1 MRILNNIIQS
11 LKQRKQRETLNYL
24 RNMTDRQLI
33 DCGFSPELVADG
45 LKGWPWR
52 IDSTTTEPPI
62 LEHLIKEEQ
71 RHVTELQN
79 YSDSELADLALSRG
93 TIRDSVRHG
102 RPGIER
108 AQTDEAA

>member
-1 MRILNNIIQS
+1 MRYFKNIIQS
-11 LKQRKQRETLNYL
+11 LQQRKQRETLYYL
-24 RNMTDRQLI
+24 QNMSDRQLI

-45 LKGWPWR
+45 LKGSPWR
-52 IDSTTTEPPI
+52 IDSATTETPI
-62 LEHLIKEEQ
+62 LEHLIKDEQ
-71 RHVTELQN
+71 RHVNELQN

-108 AQTDEAA
+108 SQTHEAA